1 MTQFSIFFLNN
12 ILNKQKRKLFRIK
25 AVQNADYT
33 REAIITELIIYCYL
47 IVREANDREAWALI
61 MNKNCGL
68 LLKISIGVLLFQ
80 KKRFTIYNSLIIIL
94 LQN

>member
-1 MTQFSIFFLNN
+1 M
-12 ILNKQKRKLFRIK
+12 
-25 AVQNADYT
+25 
-33 REAIITELIIYCYL
+33 
-47 IVREANDREAWALI
+47 IVKREAWALI

-80 KKRFTIYNSLIIIL
+80 KKRFTIYNSLVIIL